1 VRWTGATRS
10 QDWQSLQLYSTV
22 EGLPSQHGD
31 QRHTEALRTCVFY
44 TSSTVAF
51 PFRPCLSH
59 IIAVN
64 SVVCEMEQTLFRVHV
79 RQVRAICGLFNRPAR
94 VLLEK
99 LLLFISVLSLVLL
112 YLLHVSYVSHA
123 TEQNCLN
130 VALRRDGVDISQ
142 VRAEGVMVSAI
153 HM

>member
-1 VRWTGATRS
+1 
-10 QDWQSLQLYSTV
+10 
-22 EGLPSQHGD
+22 
-31 QRHTEALRTCVFY
+31 
-44 TSSTVAF
+44 
-51 PFRPCLSH
+51 
-59 IIAVN
+59 
-64 SVVCEMEQTLFRVHV
+64 MEQTLFRVHV

>member
-1 VRWTGATRS
+1 MRAVQPTGAR
-10 QDWQSLQLYSTV
+10 TV
-22 EGLPSQHGD
+22 GEAAAIY
-31 QRHTEALRTCVFY
+31 QR
-44 TSSTVAF
+44 
-51 PFRPCLSH
+51 
-59 IIAVN
+59 
-64 SVVCEMEQTLFRVHV
+64 VV
-79 RQVRAICGLFNRPAR
+79 
-94 VLLEK
+94 
-99 LLLFISVLSLVLL
+99 